1 MSCAVQPAR
10 PVLQGCSSTTG
21 TAGARRPAAVA
32 GRQARRQAAAA
43 PRRQRQHVAVAAA
56 SASQATPSP
65 AASSSSAP
73 SAPTDVEYD
82 AVIIGSGM
90 GGLSTAAQMAA
101 KGAKVVVL
109 EK

>member
-1 MSCAVQPAR
+1 MRSSVAACTSAQPGRACLQRGGARPRPRLPAAPAAPGQLQPAR
-10 PVLQGCSSTTG
+10 Q
-21 TAGARRPAAVA
+21 R
-32 GRQARRQAAAA
+32 RRQRAAAA
-43 PRRQRQHVAVAAA
+43 PVVAAA
-56 SASQATPSP
+56 AVEAP
-65 AASSSSAP
+65 SSSK
-73 SAPTDVEYD
+73 APTDIEYD

>member
-1 MSCAVQPAR
+1 
-10 PVLQGCSSTTG
+10 
-21 TAGARRPAAVA
+21 
-32 GRQARRQAAAA
+32 
-43 PRRQRQHVAVAAA
+43 VAVAAA

>member
-1 MSCAVQPAR
+1 
-10 PVLQGCSSTTG
+10 
-21 TAGARRPAAVA
+21 VA

-65 AASSSSAP
+65 AAASSSSAP
-73 SAPTDVEYD
+73 SAPTDIEYD